1 MPSWVMAATT
11 ADVILDLIE
20 ARRRDQVASSVLELC
35 RSDGIDAA
43 VAVLAAVQLEVGA
56 RWQAQR
62 WTVADEHAASAIIDH
77 ALSSACLGLS
87 SRTQGRP
94 VVVAC
99 VEDEWHVLPARMLSE
114 QLRSRRWDA
123 LFLGASSPAGE
134 LGRFTADVAPVAVV
148 LSCSMPMHLPG
159 ARRSVEA
166 CHDAG
171 VPVVVGGGAF
181 GGPARA
187 AAIGADRWCADV
199 SELHDTLIEWALE
212 RPALASPTVEPP
224 KPVTTSQRRLVLDLA
239 ARAVF
244 ERVPPLA
251 EAPLHEQDRVR
262 DDLEAL
268 LCSAEASAHGGDPG
282 IFRDQVAWQSSV
294 SHARGEPDG
303 LVDVLV
309 QALRGALP
317 AGSPLAG
324 QLPVE
329 T

>member
-1 MPSWVMAATT
+1 MPCWVVPVLS
-11 ADVILDLIE
+11 ADAIIDLIE
-20 ARRRDQVASSVLELC
+20 ARRRDQVAASVLELC
-35 RSDGIDAA
+35 RADGVDAA
-43 VAVLAAVQLEVGA
+43 VALLAAVQLEVGA

-87 SRTQGRP
+87 ARTRGRP

-123 LFLGASSPAGE
+123 VFLGASSPAGE
-134 LGRFTADVAPVAVV
+134 LGRFAHEVAPVAVL

-159 ARRSVEA
+159 ARRSIEA

-171 VPVVVGGGAF
+171 IPVVVGGGAF
-181 GGPARA
+181 GGPRRA

-199 SELHDTLIEWALE
+199 DQLHDTLTAWALDP
-212 RPALASPTVEPP
+212 PALASPTVEAPAP
-224 KPVTTSQRRLVLDLA
+224 LPAAQRRRVLDAA
-239 ARAVF
+239 ARTVF
-244 ERVPPLA
+244 DRIPPLA
-251 EAPLHEQDRVR
+251 EAPVHAQDRVR
-262 DDLEAL
+262 DDLDAL
-268 LCSAEASAHGGDPG
+268 LCSAEAGAHAADPG
-282 IFRDQVAWQSSV
+282 VFGDQVAWQTSV

-309 QALRGALP
+309 QALRAALP
-317 AGSPLAG
+317 EGAGLAG
-324 QLPVE
+324 QLAVE
-329 T
+329 V

>member
-1 MPSWVMAATT
+1 MGATT

-20 ARRRDQVASSVLELC
+20 ARRRDQVAASVLELC
-35 RSDGIDAA
+35 RADGIDA
-43 VAVLAAVQLEVGA
+43 VVSVLAAVQLEVGA

-62 WTVADEHAASAIIDH
+62 WTVADEHAASAMIDH

-87 SRTQGRP
+87 ARTQGRP

-114 QLRSRRWDA
+114 QLRARRWDA
-123 LFLGASSPAGE
+123 IFLGASSPSAE
-134 LGRFTADVAPVAVV
+134 LGRFARDVSPVAVV

-159 ARRSVEA
+159 ARRSIEA
-166 CHDAG
+166 CHEAG

-181 GGPARA
+181 GGMPRA
-187 AAIGADRWCADV
+187 AAIGADRWCPDV
-199 SELHDTLIEWALE
+199 DELHDTLTAWAADP
-212 RPALASPTVEPP
+212 PALATPAVEAPAP
-224 KPVTTSQRRLVLDLA
+224 LPAAERRRALDVALVTVLD
-239 ARAVF
+239 RI
-244 ERVPPLA
+244 PPLA
-251 EAPLHEQDRVR
+251 EAAVHHQDRVR
-262 DDLEAL
+262 DDLDAL
-268 LCSAEASAHGGDPG
+268 LRTAEAAAHADDPG
-282 IFRDQVAWQSSV
+282 IFRDQVAWQGSV

-317 AGSPLAG
+317 EGSALAG

-329 T
+329 A